1 MMELTMM
8 DNDEREPKRSKVGPP
23 DISGWS
29 VEELEA
35 YIARLEVEMARAR
48 VEIEAK
54 NSVRSAA
61 EALFKKKN

>member
-1 MMELTMM
+1 MI
-8 DNDEREPKRSKVGPP
+8 DNDETAPRRAKVGPP

-48 VEIEAK
+48 AEIETK

-61 EALFKKKN
+61 EALFKKKS

>member
-1 MMELTMM
+1 MA
-8 DNDEREPKRSKVGPP
+8 DDEETAPRRSTVGPP
-23 DISGWS
+23 DLSGWS
-29 VEELEA
+29 VAELEA

-61 EALFKKKN
+61 EALFKKS